1 MSLDSLVNGPFLGT
15 SRNPFSY
22 EKIEQVDRDIVSSW
36 LTLDEITQQLNLF
49 QDESQ
54 DEFLISLELAT
65 RMAIEDYLGLTIFP
79 VTYRVYYGA
88 TNTTGTQMA
97 LDLPEV
103 SQDFQNNKGL
113 VIKSVAYYNADQPPV
128 LQNLTASQYYYDPTG
143 NKIVIK
149 DGLPSEVNTVMT
161 APIVVTYQTFP
172 SIISQYPVIKQAG
185 LLLLTH
191 LYNNRSNTVAG
202 NIGLKD
208 IPFGVAQL
216 LRPYKPLVL

>member
-1 MSLDSLVNGPFLGT
+1 MPLDSITNGPFLGT

-54 DEFLISLELAT
+54 DEFLINLELAT

-88 TNTTGTQMA
+88 TNSYGVQMI

-103 SQDFQNNKGL
+103 SQDFGNNKG
-113 VIKSVAYYNADQPPV
+113 VTIKTVAYYNGDTPPI
-128 LQNLTASQYYYDPTG
+128 LQTLTASQYYYDKTG
-143 NKIVIK
+143 NKVVLNS
-149 DGLPSEVNTVMT
+149 GLPSNVSTIMT
-161 APIVVTYQTFP
+161 SPIVVTYQTYP
-172 SIISQYPVIKQAG
+172 SIISQYPVIKQAA

>member
-1 MSLDSLVNGPFLGT
+1 MPTDSIINGPFLGT

-22 EKIEQVDRDIVSSW
+22 EKVEQTSRDITSSW
-36 LTLDEITQQLNLF
+36 LTLEEITQQLNLF

-54 DEFLISLELAT
+54 DAYLSGLELAT
-65 RMAIEDYLGLTIFP
+65 RMAIEDYLGMSILP
-79 VTYRVYYGA
+79 VTYKAYYGA

-103 SQDFQNNKGL
+103 SQGFKGKCGT
-113 VIKSVAYYNADQPPV
+113 VINSVGFYNGSDPPV
-128 LQNLTASQYYYDPTG
+128 FTVLTPTSYFYDPTG
-143 NKIVIK
+143 NKVIIQS
-149 DGLPSEVNTVMT
+149 GLPSEVNTIMT
-161 APIVVTYQTFP
+161 APIVCTFTNNANP
-172 SIISQYPVIKQAG
+172 IGQYPVIKQAG

-191 LYNNRSNTVAG
+191 LYNNRSNTTAG
-202 NIGLKD
+202 IMHD